1 MQHLMKTHTGRIAA
15 AFCLMLIVAGTLRAV
30 AVADVCAL
38 KLPSPPSESER
49 AYLGVSGST
58 FDLGRLQADI
68 IIIEFFSLYCALC
81 AREAP
86 AIAELYALT
95 QKHATPQRRIV
106 LLGIG
111 AGSSAD
117 EVARFKKQHSVP
129 FPLVPD
135 QQMAVARALK
145 MTITPGFI
153 ALKKQADGAFVILHT
168 RSGVLGPPQR
178 FLDSALQAAAAQP

>member
-1 MQHLMKTHTGRIAA
+1 MQYLMKPRTGRIAA
-15 AFCLMLIVAGTLRAV
+15 VCCALLIAAGTLC
-30 AVADVCAL
+30 ADVAAEVHAL
-38 KLPSPPSESER
+38 KLPSPASEAER
-49 AYLGVSGST
+49 MYLGISAET
-58 FDLGRLQADI
+58 FELARLQADI

-86 AIAELYALT
+86 AVSELYALT
-95 QKHATPQRRIV
+95 QKHSNPQRRIV

-117 EVARFKKQHSVP
+117 EVARFKKQHNVP

-135 QQMAVARALK
+135 RHMAVARALK

-153 ALKKQADGAFVILHT
+153 ALKKQADGALVTLHT
-168 RSGVLGPPQR
+168 RAGVLGPPQR
-178 FLDSALQAAAAQP
+178 FLDSALQAADALP

>member
-1 MQHLMKTHTGRIAA
+1 MQHFMKTHTSRIAA
-15 AFCLMLIVAGTLRAV
+15 AFCVMLIVAGTLRAV

-49 AYLGVSGST
+49 AYLGISGET
-58 FDLGRLQADI
+58 FELSRLQADI
-68 IIIEFFSLYCALC
+68 IIIELFSLYCALC

-86 AIAELYALT
+86 AVAELYALT
-95 QKHATPQRRIV
+95 QKHATPQCKIV
-106 LLGIG
+106 MLGIG
-111 AGSSAD
+111 AGSSTD

-153 ALKKQADGAFVILHT
+153 ALKKKADGAFKVLHT

-178 FLDSALQAAAAQP
+178 FLESALKAAAVLP